1 MPQITQLSLTVE
13 QLRVLNLAL
22 DKIKRPEL
30 AEDVYGGYADD
41 VTVINGVAGQVRGL
55 YEQVKRSTSDEVL
68 WTSFSRLSTRA

>member
-55 YEQVKRSTSDEVL
+55 YEQVKRS
-68 WTSFSRLSTRA
+68 A